1 MTEHLFDHDRL
12 DVYRLSIEYV
22 ASAFD
27 TACLLAGLHR
37 HARDQWLRAAQS
49 IPLNIAEGN
58 GKRSLKDR
66 ARFLDVARGSALES
80 AAIQD
85 VLVVSSGLNFETSF
99 ELKSKLVRIV
109 AMLTRMAMK
118 FDGVSDSRVKYT
130 LDLDYEHE
138 HRDAEHEHEEM
149 PEHADAR
156 ETSAQSVLNSNM
168 TPRSP

>member
-1 MTEHLFDHDRL
+1 MTQYLFDHDRL
-12 DVYRLSIEYV
+12 DVYRLSIDYV

-27 TACLLAGLHR
+27 SSRSLEGLHR

-66 ARFLDVARGSALES
+66 ARFLDIARGSALEC

-85 VLVVSSGLNFETSF
+85 VLVVSGGLKRETSI

-109 AMLTRMAMK
+109 AMLTRMAMN
-118 FDGVSDSRVKYT
+118 FDGVSETQCEYYADEHE
-130 LDLDYEHE
+130 YEHE
-138 HRDAEHEHEEM
+138 HEHG
-149 PEHADAR
+149 
-156 ETSAQSVLNSNM
+156 
-168 TPRSP
+168 